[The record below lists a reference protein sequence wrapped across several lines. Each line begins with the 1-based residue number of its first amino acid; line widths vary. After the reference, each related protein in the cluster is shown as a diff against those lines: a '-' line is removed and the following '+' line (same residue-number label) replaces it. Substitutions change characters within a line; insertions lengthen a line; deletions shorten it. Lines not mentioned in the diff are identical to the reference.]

1 MTMERWKDR
10 VALVTGASSGI
21 GRAIAKRLAA
31 RGMKVAICAR
41 RFVRLEEL
49 AKEIENDG
57 GVAYPIE
64 CDLRDTDSIEAMFQ
78 RIRDDWGGVDVMVN
92 NAGFGKRQSLIEA
105 DEEVWRAML
114 EVNVLALAICTRN
127 AVQDMRRRDVD
138 GHVLHISSMSAYRV
152 PEGSGMYSATKFAVR
167 SLTEGLRMELRELD
181 SDIRVTSIS
190 PGFVETEFAEVYSES
205 KKAAEDLYE
214 SYPCIQPDELADT
227 VEHVLAAP
235 QHVQYHDVLLRP
247 TRQPN

>member
-1 MTMERWKDR
+1 MTMKRWEGR

-21 GRAIAKRLAA
+21 GRAIAKRLAE

-41 RFVRLEEL
+41 RYVRLEEL
-49 AKEIENDG
+49 TNEIEEAG
-57 GVAYPIE
+57 GIAYPIE
-64 CDLRDTDSIEAMFQ
+64 CDLRDTGSIESMFQ

-92 NAGFGKRQSLIEA
+92 NAGFGKRQTLTDA
-105 DEEVWRAML
+105 DEEIWRAML

-127 AVQDMRRRDVD
+127 AVQDMRRRGVD
-138 GHVLHISSMSAYRV
+138 GHVIHISSMSAYRV
-152 PEGSGMYSATKFAVR
+152 PPNGGMYSATKFAVR

-181 SDIRVTSIS
+181 SDIRVTALS
-190 PGFVETEFAEVYSES
+190 PGFVETEFAQVFNESEE
-205 KKAAEDLYE
+205 AAEELYR

-227 VEHVLAAP
+227 VEHILAAP